1 MLSENHERLLDYL
14 STADRWVEAGEL
26 ADRLGV
32 TTRSVRNYVTAVR
45 ERSSV
50 AIASSPDGYRI
61 DAASYA
67 RHLGAR
73 PSADPQG
80 TPRDRLHA
88 LVRRLGDAPDGLD
101 VFALAG
107 ELHVSEST
115 VEADLRKVR
124 ALVEDAGL
132 ALRRT
137 GSTVVLEGS
146 ERDFRRLLSRMFRDE
161 SAQGFLPLESVQR
174 EFASD
179 SLRAFKTD
187 LIRELT
193 EGGFFVNEY
202 GVDNVLLHVAIAVD
216 RLTRSPRREGI
227 EADATADE
235 RADDT
240 RAASR
245 ADAAALEAGDAHD
258 AAGDAHDAAEDTD
271 PGNADPEGPS
281 EDRTALAIR
290 AVLARLLAAH
300 FDVPVPAGDVAYLA
314 LLVRTRVVTPGNE
327 QSLATVM
334 REHVVES
341 DLDVVRAI
349 VRRVKQEYLVDL
361 EDEDFTVRFSLHL
374 GNLVARAADR
384 SFSRNPLARSI
395 KTSYPMTY
403 EIAVFIASEVQRR
416 RGIAINDD
424 EIAYIALHVG
434 SHRERVA
441 RRDDRVACALV
452 CPNYY
457 DLHQIMRQRIEQALG
472 ADISVDAVVT
482 RTDVDADALG
492 VQLVIDAT
500 GSRPPADN
508 VVVVQPLPTPDD
520 IEAIRRAVA
529 RVRRHA
535 RRSAMKHDLLRF
547 LDESLFFRDLHAPDE
562 ESMIRLLGQ
571 RMVEQGIIEPE
582 YIEGA
587 IERERLS
594 STAFT
599 DTLAVPHSLAMTA
612 HRTAIAIVVN
622 DEAMQWGGNRVHV
635 VALVAFSASGRTS
648 FQHVFDQFVEVFSD
662 HRDVQSIMRAS
673 GSHGSFIE
681 ELVHVMDT

>member
-1 MLSENHERLLDYL
+1 MLSDNQERLLDYL

-32 TTRSVRNYVTAVR
+32 TTRSVRSYVAAVR
-45 ERSSV
+45 ERSDV

-61 DAASYA
+61 DAGSYA
-67 RHLGAR
+67 RHRGGRGSGDA
-73 PSADPQG
+73 QG

-88 LVRRLGDAPDGLD
+88 LVRRLGDAPAGLD
-101 VFALAG
+101 VFALAD

-115 VEADLRKVR
+115 IEADLRKVR

-132 ALRRT
+132 ALRRS
-137 GSTVVLEGS
+137 GSQVVLAGS

-193 EGGFFVNEY
+193 ERGFFVNEY

-216 RLTRSPRREGI
+216 RLARAPRRED
-227 EADATADE
+227 ADASAGAAE
-235 RADDT
+235 AAAVDDDHDH
-240 RAASR
+240 S
-245 ADAAALEAGDAHD
+245 ADAGSPA
-258 AAGDAHDAAEDTD
+258 
-271 PGNADPEGPS
+271 ADP
-281 EDRTALAIR
+281 TALAIR
-290 AVLARLLAAH
+290 DVLARLLVAH

-334 REHVVES
+334 RDHVVES

-457 DLHQIMRQRIEQALG
+457 DLHQIMRSRIEQALG
-472 ADISVDAVVT
+472 ADISVDAVIT
-482 RTDVDADALG
+482 RTDADADALG
-492 VQLVIDAT
+492 VDLVIDAT
-500 GSRPPADN
+500 GSRPPGDA

-562 ESMIRLLGQ
+562 EAMIRLLGG

-635 VALVAFSASGRTS
+635 VALVAFSASGRSS

-662 HRDVQSIMRAS
+662 HRDVQAIMRAS

>member
-1 MLSENHERLLDYL
+1 MLSENQERLLDYL

-45 ERSSV
+45 ERSTVS
-50 AIASSPDGYRI
+50 IASSPDGYRI
-61 DAASYA
+61 DAGSYA
-67 RHLGAR
+67 RHRGSR
-73 PSADPQG
+73 TPGDPQG

-101 VFALAG
+101 VHALAE

-124 ALVEDAGL
+124 ALVEDAGM

-137 GSTVVLEGS
+137 GPVALLEGS

-161 SAQGFLPLESVQR
+161 SAQGFLPLETVQR

-187 LIRELT
+187 LIEELT
-193 EGGFFVNEY
+193 ERGFFVNEY

-216 RLTRSPRREGI
+216 RLARSPRRAGAE
-227 EADATADE
+227 EDPDASADG
-235 RADDT
+235 
-240 RAASR
+240 
-245 ADAAALEAGDAHD
+245 AGDAGGSVLD
-258 AAGDAHDAAEDTD
+258 DPAADPAAE
-271 PGNADPEGPS
+271 P
-281 EDRTALAIR
+281 TALAIR
-290 AVLARLLAAH
+290 EVLARLLATH

-334 REHVVES
+334 RDHVVES

-457 DLHQIMRQRIEQALG
+457 DLHQIMRRRIEQALG
-472 ADISVDAVVT
+472 ADISVDAVIT
-482 RTDVDADALG
+482 RTDADADALG
-492 VQLVIDAT
+492 VDLVIDAT
-500 GSRPPADN
+500 GSRPPADD

-520 IEAIRRAVA
+520 I
-529 RVRRHA
+529 VRRHA

-562 ESMIRLLGQ
+562 EAMIRLLGG

-599 DTLAVPHSLAMTA
+599 DTLAVPHSLTMTA

-622 DEAMQWGGNRVHV
+622 EEAMQWGGNRVHV
-635 VALVAFSASGRTS
+635 VALVAFSASGRSS

-662 HRDVQSIMRAS
+662 HRDVQAIMRAS